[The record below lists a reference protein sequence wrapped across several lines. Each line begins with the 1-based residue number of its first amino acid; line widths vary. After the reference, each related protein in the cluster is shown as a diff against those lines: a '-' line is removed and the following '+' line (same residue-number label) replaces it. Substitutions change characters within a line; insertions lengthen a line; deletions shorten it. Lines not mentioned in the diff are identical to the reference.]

1 MNYSKTAIAALL
13 VSFNAHA
20 TSEIMQGLSE
30 FDEFR
35 TYPYI
40 NKAYQLEREKQFSSA
55 EDEVEKALHVAPEH
69 LPFLR
74 FQYSLLT
81 KAGNFSEA
89 ARILQQIPKDER
101 KGMLLALRQQQIS
114 KTGILTS
121 AEFTPLLKGLST
133 EEQQTLVLSYLYHL
147 EKREGEEE
155 ALAWAMSLPED
166 FKSLDVL
173 TFEAETAFELKQYD
187 HVTDTLSKVATQR
200 ALPEH
205 QTALLGLSYLAK
217 ADVDNAL
224 AIANASP
231 KSKSS
236 EAIVRQHIENLV
248 NDNNV
253 VDAREQYAWL
263 AKHHPLSDADY
274 KKSFELAI
282 KDKDFEKALDY
293 SDLAG
298 VDCLSTADLYLKL
311 DQRAKAKST
320 LAGCN
325 VSDNPKRWLFIAEK
339 LNMVSAIESQRF
351 TSTKALSLRRSILA
365 NLYNREHQYHKQ
377 IALLKGTQQLKE
389 IELLAIAYQRTKAYP
404 EAIKTWYQLF
414 VKTGDTEA
422 LNTAS
427 TLAIEHLDAQ
437 KAIRL
442 VRDSLL
448 KLRSEK
454 EREIQLDRLLNL
466 YYHHPKYFV
475 ASDITLFKG
484 HDISSLA
491 LAELWA
497 KYNKCDAVTKSIT
510 HPTTSFEYRVLGF
523 CIYKDEPQL
532 GLVYLNKAHALK
544 PSELDTL
551 YYGYIYSYLGQQ
563 EKALSY
569 WLLIPEDQQTP
580 NIKLQIGRTY
590 YALGDYNN
598 ADNYWKAAKL
608 EDNLNWWLLGIDTA
622 IRLHHFEAAR
632 LRLDAAS
639 TLFHSEYLDAEYPIL
654 YKTLGDTKSL
664 IAFYESEIQQH
675 PEMGIVKAELAY
687 TIFKQDPKRA
697 VSLLEEAMPDLNA
710 EQKVFAERQLALGY
724 TRLGES
730 AKAKDMYVKA
740 IDRIEPSEDPE
751 TLHYLQNGFA
761 NADNDWQFS
770 ISSTAGNDA
779 RNAASTLRPDN
790 QNWFLLVEASHDI
803 SRHENGVKE
812 LSFKMAWLSSG
823 EKDPFGEREY
833 DIGLSWRPFEDA
845 DLNLAIGVR
854 QDVKHD
860 QGTDAYVR
868 LYGDALASFGYGKNW
883 QLDKAYWWSQS
894 LYLDAFKYLDEDQL
908 LLFGRYEGGPVFPL
922 NDTHQQRVRA
932 YGFVQHD
939 QDIDDANPDN
949 THRKDFRAG
958 LGIGWLSQWDY
969 NPYSGYN
976 YDMEIDL
983 EWQHIIDSDFYP
995 VRDKDNAYM
1004 LRFYWHF

>member
-1 MNYSKTAIAALL
+1 MKYSKTAIAALL
-13 VSFNAHA
+13 VSVNAHA

-40 NKAYQLEREKQFSSA
+40 NKAYQLEREKQFSAA

-69 LPFLR
+69 LPFQR

-81 KAGNFSEA
+81 KAGDYSEA
-89 ARILQQIPKDER
+89 ARVLQNIPKDER
-101 KGMLLALRQQQIS
+101 EGMLLSLRQQQIS
-114 KTGILTS
+114 KAGVLTQ
-121 AEFTPLLKGLST
+121 AELTPLLKGLT
-133 EEQQTLVLSYLYHL
+133 LEEQQKLVLSYLYHL
-147 EKREGEEE
+147 EKIDGEDE
-155 ALAWAMSLPED
+155 ALAWAMSLPTKL
-166 FKSLDVL
+166 KSLDVL
-173 TFEAETAFELKQYD
+173 TFEAETAFELKRYD
-187 HVTDTLSKVATQR
+187 HVTDTLSKVATQQD
-200 ALPEH
+200 LPEH

-217 ADVDNAL
+217 ADVDSAL

-231 KSKSS
+231 KAKSS

-253 VDAREQYAWL
+253 AEAREQYAWL
-263 AKHHPLSDADY
+263 AEHHPLSDADY

-293 SDLAG
+293 SEMAG

-325 VSDNPKRWLFIAEK
+325 VSENPKNWLFLAEK
-339 LNMVSAIESQRF
+339 INMVSAIESQRF
-351 TSTKALSLRRSILA
+351 KSPEAASLRRSILA
-365 NLYNREHQYHKQ
+365 NLYNRKHQYQKQ
-377 IALLKGTQQLKE
+377 IALLKGTRQLKE
-389 IELLAIAYQRTKAYP
+389 IKLLAIAYQRTKAYP
-404 EAIKTWYQLF
+404 EAIDTWYQLF
-414 VKTGDTEA
+414 LRTGDTEA

-427 TLAIEHLDAQ
+427 TLAIEHLGAQ

-442 VRDSLL
+442 VRDSLP

-466 YYHHPKYFV
+466 YYHHPEYFV
-475 ASDITLFKG
+475 ASDITMFKG

-497 KYNKCDAVTKSIT
+497 KYDACDVVTKNIT

-523 CIYKDEPQL
+523 CIYEDEPER
-532 GLVYLNKAHALK
+532 GLAYLNKAHALK

-569 WLLIPEDQQTP
+569 WLLIPENQQTP

-590 YALGDYNN
+590 YALGGYDN
-598 ADNYWKAAKL
+598 AEKYWKAAKL

-632 LRLDAAS
+632 LRLDTAS

-687 TIFKQDPKRA
+687 TLFEQDPKRA
-697 VSLLEEAMPDLNA
+697 VSLLEQAMPDLNA
-710 EQKVFAERQLALGY
+710 EQKVQAERQLALGY
-724 TRLGES
+724 SRLGES
-730 AKAKDMYVKA
+730 SKAKDMYVKA
-740 IDRIEPSEDPE
+740 IDHLDDKDSPE
-751 TLHYLQNGFA
+751 TLHYLQSGFKT
-761 NADNDWQFS
+761 ADHDWQFS
-770 ISSTAGNDA
+770 LSSTLGNDT
-779 RNAASTLRPDN
+779 RNASSALRPEN
-790 QNWFLLVEASHDI
+790 QSWFLLAEASKDI
-803 SRHENGVKE
+803 LRHSNGEKS
-812 LSFKMAWLSSG
+812 LTFKLAWLSSG
-823 EKDPFGEREY
+823 ESDPFDQREY
-833 DIGLSWRPFEDA
+833 DIGLSWRPFEQTDF
-845 DLNLAIGVR
+845 NLAMGFR
-854 QDVKHD
+854 QTVK
-860 QGTDAYVR
+860 GGFESDAYIR
-868 LYGDALASFGYGKNW
+868 AYGDVLAGFDYGKGWRVNS
-883 QLDKAYWWSQS
+883 DYWWYQS
-894 LYLDAFKYLDEDQL
+894 LYLDAFKYLDENQT
-908 LLFGRYEGGPVFPL
+908 LLFGRYEGGPVFPWIEQ
-922 NDTHQQRVRA
+922 NQQRLRA

-939 QDIDDANPDN
+939 QDMDDDNPDD
-949 THRKDFRAG
+949 THRKDLRAG
-958 LGIGWLSQWDY
+958 LGVGWLSAWDY
-969 NPYSGYN
+969 NKYSGYN
-976 YDMEIDL
+976 HDVEIDL
-983 EWQHIIDSDFYP
+983 EWQHIIDSDYYP
-995 VRDKDNAYM
+995 NSNKDNAFM
-1004 LRFYWHF
+1004 LRFYWHY